1 MMSPTGAD
9 LCYKRVGRPVARF
22 GVMMGLREDRFERV
36 SELFFEAAAVPELWP
51 DALEALAE
59 AAGAA
64 GAVLLPVR
72 PGTSKAIA
80 SPGVKELVAAHVA
93 EGWHPGNPRMRRGL
107 ELTAGGFQGL
117 ITDRDMFGK
126 EGMAAGGFSAF
137 LERHGF
143 GPVAGM
149 VLARSGHDFVVP
161 VSIERRTSQGPFT
174 PGEVATLNRLM
185 GPLRSAAG
193 LAIRIGFDASRSFAE
208 GVAAIGE
215 DAVLVGDF
223 GRVLHATPGFERH
236 LGGAFA
242 LHGGRLAAI
251 ESDTDCHL
259 VAAIARAS
267 RAGPALRRVS
277 NGLAVPRA
285 GRRPL
290 FVRIVPAV
298 GVAQDIFK
306 LARAIVIVTDPE
318 RGGDNAF
325 HILIETFGLSAAEAR
340 LARRI
345 GRGETL
351 RDIAAAERM
360 SVETM
365 RTRLK
370 SVFAKTGTHRQAE
383 LALLVA
389 SMSR

>member
-1 MMSPTGAD
+1 
-9 LCYKRVGRPVARF
+9 
-22 GVMMGLREDRFERV
+22 MGLREDRFERV

-51 DALEALAE
+51 DALDALAE

-72 PGTSKAIA
+72 PGAPAAIA
-80 SPGVKELVAAHVA
+80 SPGIAALVAEHVS

-107 ELTAGGFQGL
+107 ELTAGGWQGL
-117 ITDRDMFGK
+117 ITDQDMFGK
-126 EGMAAGGFSAF
+126 DGMPKGGYAAF

-143 GPVAGM
+143 GSLAGM
-149 VLARSGHDFVVP
+149 VLARAGHDFLVP
-161 VSIERRTSQGPFT
+161 LSIERSTSQGPFT

-185 GPLRSAAG
+185 GQLKAAAG

-215 DAVLVGDF
+215 DAVLVGDL

-236 LGGAFA
+236 VGGAFTLRA
-242 LHGGRLAAI
+242 GRLAAANV
-251 ESDTDCHL
+251 EADCHL
-259 VAAIARAS
+259 AAVIDTATRTGPVSSRTAR
-267 RAGPALRRVS
+267 
-277 NGLAVPRA
+277 GLAVPRA
-285 GRRPL
+285 GGRPL
-290 FVRIVPAV
+290 FVRVVPAV
-298 GVAQDIFK
+298 GVAQDVFR
-306 LARAIVIVTDPE
+306 LARAVVIVTDPE
-318 RGGDNAF
+318 RGGAQTF

-351 RDIAAAERM
+351 RNIATAERM

-370 SVFAKTGTHRQAE
+370 SVFSKTGTHRQAE

-389 SMSR
+389 SMSRAEPIHPQP